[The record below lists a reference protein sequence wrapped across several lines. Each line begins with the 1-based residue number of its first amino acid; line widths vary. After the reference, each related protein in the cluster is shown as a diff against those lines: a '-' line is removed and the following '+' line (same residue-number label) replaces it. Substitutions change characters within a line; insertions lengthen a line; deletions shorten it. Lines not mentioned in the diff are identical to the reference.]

1 MTEIN
6 CKICDKKI
14 NFNINNSNT
23 YIHKSE
29 SGNTMIGKLYT
40 IRVGHPTDSDSL
52 HINVVVIDEKGEYR
66 AHKDYYEEKKA
77 GKGAPDLWSTFQRL
91 VPLELRAYLSL
102 ANEEEINILTT
113 ISGIQNKTIGEWYE
127 YLTDLRHNNPHSQL
141 LTFLAVK
148 WGFII
153 GKGKDLL
160 NYKYEPSSWSYLIY
174 LRLQARFAPSSELI
188 LIAKRIDF
196 KSAPPIIQ
204 LEAAIAKAEAF
215 LRLSAYN
222 LLEKLYDN
230 CQKEWGDQTSIEMK
244 TGLMLLQGYYGFRLY
259 FLGKINEAIEIIEPV
274 FNFGQLLDNRE
285 IISVAGNFYAAVNQ
299 SSGDL
304 EKALRI
310 FEIVLKVSEE
320 MGDER
325 THAVISSNMS
335 VLESKQG
342 LYDQALKR
350 QQAILEL
357 PIVQEEFFIRS
368 SLLSIIA
375 ETLFISERYD
385 ESKEL
390 CQKVLSEENV
400 PTYYKLDLLS
410 TLKRIAG
417 KTDSLELIEL
427 VRNNLP
433 NDSEF
438 LESPV
443 GNIFMH
449 DLQAI
454 EGELLGNWS
463 ELIDHLNEEREIM
476 FMNQS
481 VEDASDIEIRLGEG
495 YFKYF
500 QETGNLEHLNQAY
513 NHLDLAKTIAIEN
526 QSYVD
531 LCRLVILKGLLAAE
545 SRLPEQAKLYFEE
558 ALKTAQEFNLSSLEK
573 DINVN
578 LEQLN
583 TGIIEKSAGSV
594 LGRMFQRLTFRKSE
608 ETKSKKKSI
617 VQTIFIGT
625 QDSAWELI
633 LQNEKSGSPQDAN
646 YLIGFHDLWNRVKKY
661 MLQQQIN
668 YFTVSKGAVLIEN
681 STHFQLIALCDQL
694 DYLTRLTLQNLLPA
708 LESFSFRHIPEELE
722 EETLKILSNGIGKF
736 IKVDINQ

>member
-14 NFNINNSNT
+14 TFNLTNPNT

-29 SGNTMIGKLYT
+29 SGNAMIGKLYT

-66 AHKDYYEEKKA
+66 AHKDYYEEKKS

-113 ISGIQNKTIGEWYE
+113 VSGIRNKTIGEWYE
-127 YLTDLRHNNPHSQL
+127 YFTDLKHNNPHSQL

-148 WGFII
+148 WGFIF
-153 GKGKDLL
+153 GKGKELL
-160 NYKYEPSSWSYLIY
+160 NYKYEPSSWSYPIY

-188 LIAKRIDF
+188 LIAKSIDF
-196 KSAPPIIQ
+196 KFAPPIIQ

-215 LRLSAYN
+215 LRLTAYD
-222 LLEKLYDN
+222 LLEELYDD
-230 CQKEWGDQTSIEMK
+230 CQKEWGDESSIEMK

-259 FLGKINEAIEIIEPV
+259 FLGKINEAIEVIEPV

-285 IISVAGNFYAAVNQ
+285 IISVVGNFYAAVNQ

-304 EKALRI
+304 EKALKI

-417 KTDSLELIEL
+417 KTDSLELLEF

-433 NDSEF
+433 NDSDF

-454 EGELLGNWS
+454 EGELRGNWS
-463 ELIDHLNEEREIM
+463 ELIVHLNEEREIM
-476 FMNQS
+476 FINQI
-481 VEDASDIEIRLGEG
+481 VEDAIDIEIRLAEG

-500 QETGNLEHLNQAY
+500 QETGNLEHLNHAY

-526 QSYVD
+526 QSYLD

-558 ALKTAQEFNLSSLEK
+558 ALKTAQEFNLSSIEK

-594 LGRMFQRLTFRKSE
+594 LRRMFQRLTFRKSE
-608 ETKSKKKSI
+608 ETKSKKKSV

-646 YLIGFHDLWNRVKKY
+646 YLIGFHDLWNNVRKY
-661 MLQQQIN
+661 MLQQQVN

-694 DYLTRLTLQNLLPA
+694 DYLTRLKLQNLLPA
-708 LESFSFRHIPEELE
+708 LENFSFRHIPEELE